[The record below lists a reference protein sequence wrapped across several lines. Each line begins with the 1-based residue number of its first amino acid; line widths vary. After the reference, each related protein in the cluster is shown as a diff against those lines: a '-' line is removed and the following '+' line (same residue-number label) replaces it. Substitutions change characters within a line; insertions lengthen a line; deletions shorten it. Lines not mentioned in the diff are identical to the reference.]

1 MAYPKVAG
9 LWPSSVASTW
19 AAKATFLSVGALAL
33 VLTGLALGG
42 DAAKLQTVNRADKA
56 DSLVGSAELKAKQSQ
71 SVAWFQFFHDRA
83 LADPQ
88 ASNRF
93 DGVTASGEVR
103 LEKVA
108 VNAGSSHAW

>member
-42 DAAKLQTVNRADKA
+42 DAAKLQTVNRANKA
-56 DSLVGSAELKAKQSQ
+56 DSLVGTAELKAKRDQ
-71 SVAWFQFFHDRA
+71 SVAWFQLFHDRE
-83 LADPQ
+83 LADPKAPNQ
-88 ASNRF
+88 F
-93 DGVTASGEVR
+93 DGITASGEVR

-108 VNAGSSHAW
+108 VNDGSSLAW

>member
-33 VLTGLALGG
+33 LLTGLALGG
-42 DAAKLQTVNRADKA
+42 DADKLQTVNRANKA
-56 DSLVGSAELKAKQSQ
+56 DSLVSSAELKAKQGQ
-71 SVAWFQFFHDRA
+71 SVAWFQFFDDRE
-83 LADPQ
+83 LADPK
-88 ASNRF
+88 ASNQF
-93 DGVTASGEVR
+93 DGMPFKGEVR

-108 VNAGSSHAW
+108 VDGSYLAW

>member
-1 MAYPKVAG
+1 MAYPTSAG

-19 AAKATFLSVGALAL
+19 AAKATFLSVGALAV

-42 DAAKLQTVNRADKA
+42 DAAKLQTVNRANKA
-56 DSLVGSAELKAKQSQ
+56 DSLVGTAELKAKHGQG
-71 SVAWFQFFHDRA
+71 VAWFQFFHDRE
-83 LADPQ
+83 LADPK

-93 DGVTASGEVR
+93 DGVAASGEVR

-108 VNAGSSHAW
+108 VNDGSSFAW